1 MTNKTKALKTNKN
14 ERIGG
19 CRIAKATK
27 RGVLK
32 ELRAERKANTSKLKD
47 LRKQR
52 KSK

>member
-1 MTNKTKALKTNKN
+1 MNKKTALKSNRN
-14 ERIGG
+14 ARIGG

-32 ELRAERKANTSKLKD
+32 ELRAERKANSKLKD

>member
-1 MTNKTKALKTNKN
+1 MNKKTALKSNKN
-14 ERIGG
+14 ARIGG

-32 ELRAERKANTSKLKD
+32 ELRAERKANTSKLKN